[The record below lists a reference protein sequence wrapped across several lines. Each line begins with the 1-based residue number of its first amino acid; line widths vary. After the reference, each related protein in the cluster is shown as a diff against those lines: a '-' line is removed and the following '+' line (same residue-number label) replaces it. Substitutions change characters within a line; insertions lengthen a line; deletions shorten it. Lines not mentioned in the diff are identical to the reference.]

1 MIRKYAIGNGR
12 QTPISIW
19 QTGGV
24 VLGNSKRYLYYSV
37 FTCLQVRRGRTILAK
52 RRNALIIEL
61 MLDSTLLL
69 ATAFATACP

>member
-24 VLGNSKRYLYYSV
+24 VLGNSTQYLYYSI
-37 FTCLQVRRGRTILAK
+37 FTSCPFLLERPILAK